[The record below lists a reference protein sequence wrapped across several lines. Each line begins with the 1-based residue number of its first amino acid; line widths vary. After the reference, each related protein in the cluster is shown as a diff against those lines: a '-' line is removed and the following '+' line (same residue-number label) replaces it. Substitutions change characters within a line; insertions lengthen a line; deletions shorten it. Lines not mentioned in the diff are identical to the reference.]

1 MPIVNLGN
9 YYKEEHK
16 NTVTLTNDQVVS
28 ARTEANIYRQCI
40 EAGKE
45 HSGYN
50 TNRVIANAEAHLEG
64 VFSLMLGE
72 KKDFDDV
79 TVDDVRKIAD
89 RFIVDGKRY
98 PTRGEALNEKNFRN
112 ALYEISMLTTAG
124 LSYSHNSP
132 KVGFLD
138 AKNEPLTVY
147 PDTMLP
153 EEPKEV
159 KEPKRPGWFKSV
171 MHKLFNFF
179 SGTFDKY
186 DADVEEYNAY
196 VNAYDIYTEK
206 RNAIENAVNES
217 KKQSVDLWDTAA
229 KELAN
234 KENVELNNHR
244 QRDYSIADE
253 LRVKANEIAAAEDA
267 INKIMQLDDSIS
279 NKADAKA
286 HGINSLAEAINK
298 LTQLDDSAAN
308 KADENDHGINDLV
321 EALNTDRQLDD
332 SVANEVRYKQLATT
346 AAIKAAIENNK
357 DLEMQ

>member
-1 MPIVNLGN
+1 MPIVNFGN
-9 YYKEEHK
+9 YYKEEHL
-16 NTVTLTNDQVVS
+16 NTVTLTHDLVVS
-28 ARTEANIYRQCI
+28 ARIEANIYRQCI

-45 HSGYN
+45 YSGFN
-50 TNRVIANAEAHLEG
+50 TSRVIANSEAHLEG

-89 RFIVDGKRY
+89 RFIVDGERY

-206 RNAIENAVNES
+206 RNAIEDAVNES
-217 KKQSVDLWDTAA
+217 KKQSVDLWDAAA

-267 INKIMQLDDSIS
+267 INKIMQLDDSV
-279 NKADAKA
+279 
-286 HGINSLAEAINK
+286 
-298 LTQLDDSAAN
+298 AN
-308 KADENDHGINDLV
+308 KADEKAHGMNSLV

-332 SVANEVRYKQLATT
+332 SVANEARSNQLSTT
-346 AAIKAAIENNK
+346 AAIKAALENNK